1 MFRFFSKKVTQDFTI
16 DERTE
21 LIKDYL
27 YRADDLASSFQY
39 SRKPYLYGGTK
50 NLDKFID
57 DLLVIQKRIRQLE
70 TAEMIEKRTEMEKIL
85 DKP

>member
-1 MFRFFSKKVTQDFTI
+1 MFRFFSKKVTQDFTV
-16 DERTE
+16 DERAE

-39 SRKPYLYGGTK
+39 NRKPYLYGGVK

-57 DLLVIQKRIRQLE
+57 DLLTIQTRIRQLE
-70 TAEMIEKRTEMEKIL
+70 TAEMIEKRTEMEKLL
-85 DKP
+85 DKS